1 MFAQRG
7 LIVPKVKGLAV
18 ARKKDQRAQ
27 RTRQIIQGALFS
39 LIQEKG
45 FETLSV
51 QDIVDRANVGRMT
64 FYRHFDNMEDL
75 LVSGFEGLRA
85 SLKERQRETLSNS
98 SSVDDRVFAF
108 GRELFTHAKEHREV
122 FRVMVGGDSGVL
134 IQHLLHKLLIE
145 LLREDVKATGSP
157 GNANSIPGEA
167 LVQFIA
173 GGLFGLLMWWL
184 EGKMRLPVEE
194 VNSIFRRLAIPAVRP
209 TRLRVSPSST

>member
-51 QDIVDRANVGRMT
+51 QDIVDHANVGRMT

-85 SLKERQRETLSNS
+85 SLKERQDRKSTRLNS
-98 SSVDDRVFAF
+98 S
-108 GRELFTHAKEHREV
+108 H
-122 FRVMVGGDSGVL
+122 
-134 IQHLLHKLLIE
+134 
-145 LLREDVKATGSP
+145 
-157 GNANSIPGEA
+157 
-167 LVQFIA
+167 
-173 GGLFGLLMWWL
+173 
-184 EGKMRLPVEE
+184 
-194 VNSIFRRLAIPAVRP
+194 
-209 TRLRVSPSST
+209 

>member
-1 MFAQRG
+1 MFTQRG

-18 ARKKDQRAQ
+18 ARKKDRRTQ
-27 RTRQIIQGALFS
+27 RTRQLIQGALFS

-85 SLKERQRETLSNS
+85 SLKERQREALSHS
-98 SSVDDRVFAF
+98 SSVDDRVFALS
-108 GRELFTHAKEHREV
+108 RELFIHVKEHREV
-122 FRVMVGGDSGVL
+122 FRVMAGGDSGVL
-134 IQHLLHKLLIE
+134 I
-145 LLREDVKATGSP
+145 
-157 GNANSIPGEA
+157 
-167 LVQFIA
+167 
-173 GGLFGLLMWWL
+173 L

-209 TRLRVSPSST
+209 TRLSPARFSR